1 MKQSIMPVPGGFT
14 KLSQLTDVNFSTAPT
29 DGQVMVWDALATFTA
44 TNSPLRW
51 NGNDYKQPNLGATH
65 TPSLVY
71 IFSSTGREIYAD
83 GQTFYNESQ
92 AQNLHI
98 GLVTWTDTTKTT
110 LIVPNNFL
118 TSQGQAETGAGLQAL
133 LRAAVDATCTVDNFK
148 ASAFTYN
155 SGASYTWNG
164 FTGFSQAGAVTVVSG
179 QTTPPAITYVAPPRK
194 MKPLSG
200 VVPHHY
206 ACGIFAARND
216 TAQAVA
222 NNTATVIA
230 LDTNA
235 IVTDPYFSNSDSTNH
250 TVALGAYTIT
260 GGRGVITLKDNSNA
274 LIPTAVIEFQKQNQD
289 TSWTTQYTGLG
300 GSLTFPFE
308 YGDGQNSVTFRV
320 RVTQTSGS
328 SKSVYCELHFY
339 WDV

>member
-1 MKQSIMPVPGGFT
+1 MPVPGGFT

-92 AQNLHI
+92 AQDLHI
-98 GLVTWTDTTKTT
+98 GLVTWTD
-110 LIVPNNFL
+110 
-118 TSQGQAETGAGLQAL
+118 
-133 LRAAVDATCTVDNFK
+133 
-148 ASAFTYN
+148 
-155 SGASYTWNG
+155 
-164 FTGFSQAGAVTVVSG
+164 
-179 QTTPPAITYVAPPRK
+179 
-194 MKPLSG
+194 
-200 VVPHHY
+200 
-206 ACGIFAARND
+206 
-216 TAQAVA
+216 
-222 NNTATVIA
+222 
-230 LDTNA
+230 
-235 IVTDPYFSNSDSTNH
+235 
-250 TVALGAYTIT
+250 
-260 GGRGVITLKDNSNA
+260 
-274 LIPTAVIEFQKQNQD
+274 
-289 TSWTTQYTGLG
+289 TTQYTGLG

-308 YGDGQNSVTFRV
+308 YGDSQNSVTFRV